1 MPKLHKRYHLSIG
14 ISNSEM
20 SSGKNSTLRFSF
32 SVLLFVIYGLFFV
45 GCRSSEHEIE
55 KYILQMAATGAN
67 DRASAVKHLKE
78 IGAPAVPNLILALDS
93 QDLAVRANV
102 VWLLGEIGEP
112 VEKIVPFLIRAFADS
127 DQNVRTIA
135 LLSIISIGNPTV
147 PFLIDVFG
155 HPNAGVRQQAAFA
168 LGEIGQ
174 PINLIIPALIGN
186 LDDSEWNVRRVS
198 VRALLNIGQP
208 AEPQLIEALNN
219 GNRETRRTA
228 RIALDQM
235 AHRKR

>member
-1 MPKLHKRYHLSIG
+1 M
-14 ISNSEM
+14 
-20 SSGKNSTLRFSF
+20 
-32 SVLLFVIYGLFFV
+32 
-45 GCRSSEHEIE
+45 
-55 KYILQMAATGAN
+55 
-67 DRASAVKHLKE
+67 
-78 IGAPAVPNLILALDS
+78 
-93 QDLAVRANV
+93 
-102 VWLLGEIGEP
+102 
-112 VEKIVPFLIRAFADS
+112 PFLIRAFADS
-127 DQNVRTIA
+127 DQNVRTTA

-147 PFLIDVFG
+147 PFLIDVLR

-198 VRALLNIGQP
+198 VRALLNIGQL
-208 AEPQLIEALNN
+208 AEPQLIEALNH

>member
-1 MPKLHKRYHLSIG
+1 MPKLYKRYHLSIG

-20 SSGKNSTLRFSF
+20 SSDKNSTLRFSF
-32 SVLLFVIYGLFFV
+32 SVLLFVIYGLVFV

-55 KYILQMAATGAN
+55 KYILQMAATGATA
-67 DRASAVKHLKE
+67 RASAVKHLKE

-127 DQNVRTIA
+127 DQNVCTIA

-198 VRALLNIGQP
+198 VRALLNIGQL
-208 AEPQLIEALNN
+208 AEPQLIEALNH

-235 AHRKR
+235 AHRTR

>member
-1 MPKLHKRYHLSIG
+1 
-14 ISNSEM
+14 M
-20 SSGKNSTLRFSF
+20 SSNKNSALRFSF
-32 SVLLFVIYGLFFV
+32 SVLLFVIYGFFFV

-55 KYILQMAATGAN
+55 KYILQMAATGVN
-67 DRASAVKHLKE
+67 DRASAVKRLKE

-127 DQNVRTIA
+127 DQNVRTTA

-147 PFLIDVFG
+147 PFLIDAFG

-174 PINLIIPALIGN
+174 PISLIIPALIGN